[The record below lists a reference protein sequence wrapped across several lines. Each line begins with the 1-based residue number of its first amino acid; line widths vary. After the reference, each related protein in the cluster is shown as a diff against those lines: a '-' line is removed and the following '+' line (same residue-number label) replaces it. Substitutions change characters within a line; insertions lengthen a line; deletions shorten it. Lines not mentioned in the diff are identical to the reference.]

1 MAGATG
7 LEPATSCVT
16 GRRSNRLNY
25 APAVGVTNAILAVP
39 SCSFRCLATPETAV
53 TIQRPEV
60 TSCNFTAPIATFG
73 ALSNCSEVLSHPNC
87 TQITEVGSREFACF
101 VAQDN

>member
-16 GRRSNRLNY
+16 GRRSNQLNY
-25 APAVGVTNAILAVP
+25 APAVGVTNAFLAVP

-73 ALSNCSEVLSHPNC
+73 ALSNCSEVLLHPNC
-87 TQITEVGSREFACF
+87 TQITEVRSREFACY